1 MKLLHCLWHINER
14 SMGKYGGY
22 SVAVTDV
29 VRILSYSQN
38 AQSKQSKQGKGYSKQ
53 SHLDKTL
60 EQNNVPH

>member
-29 VRILSYSQN
+29 VSILSVIFTECSEQ
-38 AQSKQSKQGKGYSKQ
+38 AKQTGKRIFQTKPSGQ
-53 SHLDKTL
+53 DT
-60 EQNNVPH
+60 